1 MGSQRFGHDWMTFTS
16 QLWAGPQPISLPLR
30 TAEDEMVRWH
40 CWLNGHES
48 ELTPGDSGGQGG
60 LMCCSPQGHK
70 ESDTTEWLNNK
81 SNNWV
86 SASGQWKSVT
96 WVGEALLIS
105 FLGALDCISAASVQW
120 GHHHVCL
127 AEGISWRYLGRTSHK
142 YSSGNSRVP
151 CLPCSSFRLGQI
163 LGFPT
168 FARVQVTLLLVA
180 FQVALVV
187 KKPPAS
193 AGD

>member
-1 MGSQRFGHDWMTFTS
+1 MAFTS
-16 QLWAGPQPISLPLR
+16 QLWAELQPISLPLR

-48 ELTPGDSGGQGG
+48 EQTPGDSGGQGG

-70 ESDTTEWLNNK
+70 ESDMTEQLNNR
-81 SNNWV
+81 NNWV

-120 GHHHVCL
+120 RHHHVCL

-142 YSSGNSRVP
+142 HSSENSRVP
-151 CLPCSSFRLGQI
+151 YFPWGNFNWGRYF
-163 LGFPT
+163 GFPT
-168 FARVQVTLLLVA
+168 SVWLQVTILLVA
-180 FQVALVV
+180 SQVALVV
-187 KKPPAS
+187 KNPPAS